1 MTKEFNFP
9 RFTRFIY
16 LALMV
21 ILSLWLSPSY
31 AQDTT
36 KSILDINNS
45 KLIKKA
51 NQFLDTNQK
60 KINNFLNKKIEK
72 AKDVLNNKSNTLIEK
87 TGINEID
94 KQLPYERLL
103 NKKYTLGRRAYQN
116 TVSQFNFLFHA
127 DISLEEIIQRA
138 RDQHE
143 DDYTELLPFYDYDL
157 SITSKESIDSIIYR
171 CNANIVLHDL
181 RSNYVDDAYLLLAKA
196 YLFHKNFDTAAS
208 ILQFINYSFF
218 DKEDGADQPIGSN
231 LNKSGKFS
239 IASAE
244 NNRVWEN
251 KNIRN
256 ESMIWQARN
265 YFEAG
270 EIIEGISL
278 LQLLKTDA
286 GFPKRLHPF
295 LYEQLAYGYY
305 LSNMN
310 DSAANYLIK
319 GLDNAQ
325 DPLTKARWS
334 FLIAQL
340 YEKEQKI
347 DLAYNWFRKAGAIVS
362 NPIIAVYASIYMAS
376 IDANRGKKSWENLA
390 NALERMLKKDKYAA
404 YADIIY
410 YEMAQLALRNQAVA
424 KANQWLIA
432 SIQKNEKNTKL
443 KQKTLVQLGALN
455 YNIDQFSVAKVAYEN
470 LNNLLKTFPNYDQII
485 LRKKWIE
492 KIADLNDLIRY
503 EDSLQL
509 IFTAPKMAQIQIAKQ
524 WQKRTAL
531 IKSQEKNLFTD
542 PNKKAV
548 ETQNLNKNNQPN
560 NPGYSFGNSF
570 PISVKK
576 QDVKS
581 DFYFDNPQN
590 VSMGVTNFIKKWG
603 DRPNVDNWRRKT
615 TIQLARTSTI
625 NVNIDTVQANIQTN
639 TKEVEFKKGVR
650 KYNKNNTT
658 VLENDSSEQ
667 LTIQLIQTES
677 DLLQSKLNWNKNS
690 LSIAKIFLYELNDFE
705 KALPRYQAV
714 IQNNIEPSATESA
727 LLDLASHYL
736 HIGQSST
743 SDSLIALIT
752 RQFPEGI
759 YIQKKKAKENLDR
772 IDKNTAEAYKTA
784 YFLAQIGDW
793 DQFGAQMDVVQKQ
806 FKGTKW
812 NTPYQFLK
820 VKMNAQLGK
829 DSIAIE
835 YCNEIIAQNKSESIK
850 ARAKNIITEINK
862 RKETEAYLAA
872 LKIVKPTKLVN
883 TKEEA
888 IALSKAP
895 AINLKNDSSLNGK
908 TALNIKMAVN
918 IKNDS
923 TSKSNISNNS
933 ANTITKA
940 EVNNLTFTND
950 SLEQHYI
957 ALQTMN
963 ISTVFVKEIQN
974 AFKDYNTETFRQ
986 LNLAVTFVQF
996 TDQSHIVW
1004 IGPFTNASDG
1014 LAYINQ
1020 VKPKLST
1027 EIISFIAKKQYDITL
1042 IGKSNIIQ
1050 INNQEQMD
1058 QYRRDKSNYYF
1069 KP

>member
-1 MTKEFNFP
+1 MTKESNYPQFK
-9 RFTRFIY
+9 RFIC
-16 LALMV
+16 LAAIVLF
-21 ILSLWLSPSY
+21 SLWLNPSY
-31 AQDTT
+31 AQDST

-45 KLIKKA
+45 KLVKKA
-51 NQFLDTNQK
+51 NQLLDTNQK
-60 KINNFLNKKIEK
+60 KINNFLNKKIEQ
-72 AKDVLNNKSNTLIEK
+72 AKDVLNKKSNELIDK

-127 DISLEEIIQRA
+127 DISLNEIIQKA

-143 DDYTELLPFYDYDL
+143 DDFTDLLPFYDYDL
-157 SITSKESIDSIIYR
+157 NITAKESIDSIIYR

-181 RSNYVDDAYLLLAKA
+181 RSNYVDDAYFLLAKA

-218 DKEDGADQPIGSN
+218 EKEDGADQPIGSN
-231 LNKSGKFS
+231 LSKSGKFS

-244 NNRVWEN
+244 NNRAWEN
-251 KNIRN
+251 KNVRN

-270 EIIEGISL
+270 EINEGISL

-305 LSNMN
+305 LSGMN

-362 NPIIAVYASIYMAS
+362 NPVIAVYASIYMAS

-404 YADIIY
+404 FADIVY
-410 YEMAQLALRNQAVA
+410 YEMAQLALRNQAVT

-432 SIQKNEKNTKL
+432 SIQKNQKNTKL

-455 YNIDQFSVAKVAYEN
+455 YKIDQYSIAKIAYEN
-470 LNNLLKTFPNYDQII
+470 LNDLLKTFPNYDQIT
-485 LRKKWIE
+485 LRKKWID
-492 KIADLNDLIRY
+492 KIANLNESIAN

-509 IFTAPKMAQIQIAKQ
+509 IYAAPTMAQSQMAKQ

-531 IKSQEKNLFTD
+531 IKSQENNLLTD
-542 PNKKAV
+542 PNKKTEEPMPV
-548 ETQNLNKNNQPN
+548 NRNNN
-560 NPGYSFGNSF
+560 NPGYSFANTS
-570 PISVKK
+570 PK
-576 QDVKS
+576 QNVKS

-590 VSMGVTNFIKKWG
+590 VSMGVTSYIKKWG

-615 TIQLARTSTI
+615 TIQLARTSPI
-625 NVNIDTVQANIQTN
+625 KVNNDSVQSNIQANIKSVGN
-639 TKEVEFKKGVR
+639 KK
-650 KYNKNNTT
+650 KNTT
-658 VLENDSSEQ
+658 ALDQDSTER
-667 LTIQLIQTES
+667 LTIQLIENES
-677 DLLQSKLNWNKNS
+677 DLNQSKLNWNKNS

-714 IQNNIEPSATESA
+714 IQNNIEPNTTESA

-736 HIGQSST
+736 HIGQTTS
-743 SDSLIALIT
+743 SDSIIALIIN
-752 RQFPEGI
+752 QFPEGI
-759 YIQKKKAKENLDR
+759 YVQKKKAKENLDR
-772 IDKNTAEAYKTA
+772 IDKNSSEAYKTA

-793 DQFGAQMDVVQKQ
+793 DQFGTQMETFQKQ

-820 VKMNAQLGK
+820 VKMNAQLGR

-850 ARAKNIITEINK
+850 ARAKNIITEINN
-862 RKETEAYLAA
+862 RKTTEAYLAA
-872 LKIVKPTKLVN
+872 LKIVKTNKLVN

-888 IALSKAP
+888 IVLSKAP
-895 AINLKNDSSLNGK
+895 AMTLKHDSSLNGK
-908 TALNIKMAVN
+908 GNLDIKMAVN

-923 TSKSNISNNS
+923 ANASTSSL
-933 ANTITKA
+933 AKA
-940 EVNNLTFTND
+940 EINQIAFSSD

-963 ISTVFVKEIQN
+963 ISAVFVKEIQN
-974 AFKDYNTETFRQ
+974 AFKDFNTETFRQ
-986 LNLAVTFVQF
+986 LNLAVTYVQF

-1004 IGPFTNASDG
+1004 IGPFNNATDG

-1027 EIISFIAKKQYDITL
+1027 EIISFIAKKQYDLTL

-1058 QYRRDKSNYYF
+1058 QYRRYKSNYYF

>member
-1 MTKEFNFP
+1 MAQEYNYPQFK
-9 RFTRFIY
+9 RFIC
-16 LALMV
+16 LTAMV
-21 ILSLWLSPSY
+21 LLSIWVRPSY

-60 KINNFLNKKIEK
+60 KINNFLNNKIEK
-72 AKDVLNNKSNTLIEK
+72 AKNVLTNKSNELIDK
-87 TGINEID
+87 TGINDMD

-127 DISLEEIIQRA
+127 AISLEEIIQKA
-138 RDQHE
+138 RDLHE

-157 SITSKESIDSIIYR
+157 SITAKESIDSIIYR

-181 RSNYVDDAYLLLAKA
+181 RSNYVDDAYLLLAKS

-218 DKEDGADQPIGSN
+218 EKEDGADLPIGSN
-231 LNKSGKFS
+231 INKSGKFS
-239 IASAE
+239 IASPE
-244 NNRVWEN
+244 NNRAWEN
-251 KNIRN
+251 KNVRN

-270 EIIEGISL
+270 EINEGISL

-286 GFPKRLHPF
+286 GFPKRLQPF

-305 LSNMN
+305 LTGMN

-347 DLAYNWFRKAGAIVS
+347 DLAYNWYKKAGAIVS
-362 NPIIAVYASIYMAS
+362 NPVIAVYASIYMAS
-376 IDANRGKKSWENLA
+376 IDANRGKKSWESLA
-390 NALERMLKKDKYAA
+390 NALERMIKKDKYAA
-404 YADIIY
+404 FADIIY

-455 YNIDQFSVAKVAYEN
+455 YKIDQFSVAKIAYEN
-470 LNNLLKTFPNYDQII
+470 LNDLLKTFPNYDQIT
-485 LRKKWIE
+485 LRKKWID
-492 KIADLNDLIRY
+492 KIADLNELIKN
-503 EDSLQL
+503 EDSLQF
-509 IFTAPKMAQIQIAKQ
+509 IYAAPALLQAQMAKQ
-524 WQKRTAL
+524 WQKRIAL
-531 IKSQEKNLFTD
+531 IKSLEKDLFTD
-542 PNKKAV
+542 PNKKTDESV
-548 ETQNLNKNNQPN
+548 NVNKNNQAN
-560 NPGYSFGNSF
+560 NPGYSFGNAF
-570 PISVKK
+570 ATTTTK

-615 TIQLARTSTI
+615 TIQLAKTSPAKT
-625 NVNIDTVQANIQTN
+625 NIDSVQKNIPLNPKVVENAKLVGNKKNKTTLQTQ
-639 TKEVEFKKGVR
+639 
-650 KYNKNNTT
+650 
-658 VLENDSSEQ
+658 DSTDQ

-677 DLLQSKLNWNKNS
+677 DLKQSQISWNKNS

-714 IQNNIEPSATESA
+714 IQNDIEPATTESA
-727 LLDLASHYL
+727 LLDLASHYM
-736 HIGQSST
+736 HIGQSTT
-743 SDSLIALIT
+743 SDSLIAIIT

-759 YIQKKKAKENLDR
+759 YVQKKQAKENLDR
-772 IDKNTAEAYKTA
+772 IDKNSAEAYKAA

-793 DQFGAQMDVVQKQ
+793 EQFGAQMDSVQKQ

-820 VKMNAQLGK
+820 VKMHAQLGK
-829 DSIAIE
+829 DSLAIE
-835 YCNEIIAQNKSESIK
+835 YCNQIIAQNKSESIK
-850 ARAKNIITEINK
+850 ARAKNIITEINN
-862 RKETEAYLAA
+862 RKVTEAYLAA
-872 LKIVKPTKLVN
+872 LKIVQPTKVVN
-883 TKEEA
+883 TKEET
-888 IALSKAP
+888 IVQSKAP
-895 AINLKNDSSLNGK
+895 INKLKTDSNFKSSPNL
-908 TALNIKMAVN
+908 KMAVN
-918 IKNDS
+918 PKIDS
-923 TSKSNISNNS
+923 TLSNAI
-933 ANTITKA
+933 ANQI
-940 EVNNLTFTND
+940 TFTND

-963 ISTVFVKEIQN
+963 VSAAFVKEIQN
-974 AFKDYNTETFRQ
+974 AFKDFNTETFRQ
-986 LNLAVTFVQF
+986 LNLTVTYVQF

-1014 LAYINQ
+1014 LAYINK
-1020 VKPKLST
+1020 VKPRLST
-1027 EIISFIAKKQYDITL
+1027 EIISFIAKNQYDLIL
-1042 IGKSNIIQ
+1042 IGKSNILL
-1050 INNQEQMD
+1050 INNQEQLD
-1058 QYRRDKSNYYF
+1058 QYKRDKSNYYF

>member
-1 MTKEFNFP
+1 MAQEYNYPQFK
-9 RFTRFIY
+9 RFIC
-16 LALMV
+16 LTAMV
-21 ILSLWLSPSY
+21 LLSIWVRPSY

-60 KINNFLNKKIEK
+60 KINNFLNNKIEK
-72 AKDVLNNKSNTLIEK
+72 AKNVLTNKSNELIDK
-87 TGINEID
+87 TGINDMD

-127 DISLEEIIQRA
+127 AISLEEIIQKA
-138 RDQHE
+138 RDLHE

-157 SITSKESIDSIIYR
+157 SITAKESIDSIIYR

-181 RSNYVDDAYLLLAKA
+181 RSNYVDDAYLLLAKS

-218 DKEDGADQPIGSN
+218 EKEDVADLPIGSN
-231 LNKSGKFS
+231 INKSGKFS
-239 IASAE
+239 IASPE
-244 NNRVWEN
+244 NNRAWEN
-251 KNIRN
+251 KNVRN

-270 EIIEGISL
+270 EINEGISL

-286 GFPKRLHPF
+286 GFPKRLQPF

-305 LSNMN
+305 LTGMN

-347 DLAYNWFRKAGAIVS
+347 DLAYNWYKKAGAIVS
-362 NPIIAVYASIYMAS
+362 NPVIAVYASIYMAS
-376 IDANRGKKSWENLA
+376 IDANRGKKSWESLA
-390 NALERMLKKDKYAA
+390 NALERMIKKDKYAA
-404 YADIIY
+404 FADIIY

-455 YNIDQFSVAKVAYEN
+455 YKIDQFSVAKIAYEN
-470 LNNLLKTFPNYDQII
+470 LNDLLKTFPNYDQIT
-485 LRKKWIE
+485 LRKKWID
-492 KIADLNDLIRY
+492 KIADLNELIKN
-503 EDSLQL
+503 EDSLQF
-509 IFTAPKMAQIQIAKQ
+509 IYAAPALLQAQMAKQ
-524 WQKRTAL
+524 WQKRIAL
-531 IKSQEKNLFTD
+531 IKSLEKDLFTD
-542 PNKKAV
+542 PNKKTDESV
-548 ETQNLNKNNQPN
+548 NVNKNNQAN
-560 NPGYSFGNSF
+560 NPGYSFGNAF
-570 PISVKK
+570 ATTTTK

-615 TIQLARTSTI
+615 TIQLAKTSPAKT
-625 NVNIDTVQANIQTN
+625 NIDSVQKNIPLNPKVVENAKLVGNKKNKTTLQTQ
-639 TKEVEFKKGVR
+639 
-650 KYNKNNTT
+650 
-658 VLENDSSEQ
+658 DSTDQ

-677 DLLQSKLNWNKNS
+677 DLKQSQISWNKNS

-714 IQNNIEPSATESA
+714 IQNDIEPATTESA
-727 LLDLASHYL
+727 LLDLASHYM
-736 HIGQSST
+736 HIGQST
-743 SDSLIALIT
+743 ISDSLIAIIT

-759 YIQKKKAKENLDR
+759 YVQKKQAKENLDR
-772 IDKNTAEAYKTA
+772 IDKNSAEAYKAA

-793 DQFGAQMDVVQKQ
+793 EQFGVQMDSVQKQ

-820 VKMNAQLGK
+820 VKMHAQLGK
-829 DSIAIE
+829 DSLAIE
-835 YCNEIIAQNKSESIK
+835 YCNQIIAQNKSESIK
-850 ARAKNIITEINK
+850 ARAKNIITEINN
-862 RKETEAYLAA
+862 RKVTEAYLAA
-872 LKIVKPTKLVN
+872 LKIVQPTKVVN
-883 TKEEA
+883 TKEET
-888 IALSKAP
+888 IVQSKAP
-895 AINLKNDSSLNGK
+895 INKLKTDSNFKSSPNL
-908 TALNIKMAVN
+908 KMAVN
-918 IKNDS
+918 PKIDS
-923 TSKSNISNNS
+923 TLSNAI
-933 ANTITKA
+933 ANQI
-940 EVNNLTFTND
+940 TFTND

-963 ISTVFVKEIQN
+963 VSAAFVKEIQN
-974 AFKDYNTETFRQ
+974 AFKDFNTETFRQ
-986 LNLAVTFVQF
+986 LNLTVTYVQF

-1014 LAYINQ
+1014 LAYINK
-1020 VKPKLST
+1020 VKPRLST
-1027 EIISFIAKKQYDITL
+1027 EIISFIAKKQYDLIL
-1042 IGKSNIIQ
+1042 IGKSNILL
-1050 INNQEQMD
+1050 INNQAQLD
-1058 QYRRDKSNYYF
+1058 QYKRDKSNYYF

>member
-1 MTKEFNFP
+1 MAQEYNYPQFK
-9 RFTRFIY
+9 RFICL
-16 LALMV
+16 LAMAL
-21 ILSLWLSPSY
+21 LSLWVRPSY

-60 KINNFLNKKIEK
+60 KINNFLNNKIEK
-72 AKDVLNNKSNTLIEK
+72 AKDVLTKKSNELIDK
-87 TGINEID
+87 TGINDID

-127 DISLEEIIQRA
+127 AISLEEIIQKA
-138 RDQHE
+138 RDLHE

-157 SITSKESIDSIIYR
+157 SITAKESIDSIIYR

-181 RSNYVDDAYLLLAKA
+181 RSNYVDDAYLLLAKS

-218 DKEDGADQPIGSN
+218 EKEDGADLPIGSN
-231 LNKSGKFS
+231 INKSGKFS
-239 IASAE
+239 IASPE
-244 NNRVWEN
+244 NNRAWEN
-251 KNIRN
+251 KNVRN

-270 EIIEGISL
+270 EINEGISL

-286 GFPKRLHPF
+286 GFPKRLQPF

-305 LSNMN
+305 LTGMN

-347 DLAYNWFRKAGAIVS
+347 DLAYNWYKKAGAIVS
-362 NPIIAVYASIYMAS
+362 NPVIAVYASIYMAS
-376 IDANRGKKSWENLA
+376 IDANRGKKSWESLA
-390 NALERMLKKDKYAA
+390 NALERMIKKDKYAA
-404 YADIIY
+404 FADIIY
-410 YEMAQLALRNQAVA
+410 YEMAQLALRNQAVS

-455 YNIDQFSVAKVAYEN
+455 YKIDQFSVAKIAYEN
-470 LNNLLKTFPNYDQII
+470 LNDLLKTFPNYDQIT
-485 LRKKWIE
+485 LRKKWID
-492 KIADLNDLIRY
+492 KIADLNELIKN
-503 EDSLQL
+503 EDSLQF
-509 IFTAPKMAQIQIAKQ
+509 IYAAPALLQEQMAKQ
-524 WQKRTAL
+524 WQKRKAL
-531 IKSQEKNLFTD
+531 IKSQEKDLFTD
-542 PNKKAV
+542 PNKKTDESV
-548 ETQNLNKNNQPN
+548 TVNKNNQAN
-560 NPGYSFGNSF
+560 NPGYSFGNAF
-570 PISVKK
+570 ATTTTK

-615 TIQLARTSTI
+615 TIQLAKTNAAIT
-625 NVNIDTVQANIQTN
+625 NIDSTQKNIQLNSKVVENTN
-639 TKEVEFKKGVR
+639 TVGNKK
-650 KYNKNNTT
+650 NKTT
-658 VLENDSSEQ
+658 PPSQDSTEQ
-667 LTIQLIQTES
+667 LTIQLIQTAS
-677 DLLQSKLNWNKNS
+677 DLTQSKLSWNKNS

-705 KALPRYQAV
+705 KALPRYKAV
-714 IQNNIEPSATESA
+714 IQNDIEPATTESA

-736 HIGQSST
+736 HIGQTTT

-759 YIQKKKAKENLDR
+759 YVQKKKAKENLDL
-772 IDKNTAEAYKTA
+772 IDKKSAEAYKA
-784 YFLAQIGDW
+784 VYFLAQIGDW
-793 DQFGAQMDVVQKQ
+793 DQFGAQMETVQKQ

-820 VKMNAQLGK
+820 VKMHAQLGK
-829 DSIAIE
+829 DSLAIV

-850 ARAKNIITEINK
+850 ARAKNIITEINN
-862 RKETEAYLAA
+862 RKATEAYLAA
-872 LKIVKPTKLVN
+872 LEIVKPTKLVN
-883 TKEEA
+883 TKEET
-888 IALSKAP
+888 IVLSKP
-895 AINLKNDSSLNGK
+895 STNNLKTDSTFKGNPNL
-908 TALNIKMAVN
+908 KMAVN
-918 IKNDS
+918 PKIDS
-923 TSKSNISNNS
+923 TL
-933 ANTITKA
+933 AKA
-940 EVNNLTFTND
+940 VINQITFTND

-963 ISTVFVKEIQN
+963 VSAVFVKEIQN
-974 AFKDYNTETFRQ
+974 AFKDFNAETFRQ
-986 LNLAVTFVQF
+986 LNLAVTYVQF

-1014 LAYINQ
+1014 LAYINK
-1020 VKPKLST
+1020 VKPRIST
-1027 EIISFIAKKQYDITL
+1027 EIISFIAKKQYDLIL
-1042 IGKSNIIQ
+1042 IGKSNILL
-1050 INNQEQMD
+1050 INNQEQLD
-1058 QYRRDKSNYYF
+1058 QYKRDKSNYYF